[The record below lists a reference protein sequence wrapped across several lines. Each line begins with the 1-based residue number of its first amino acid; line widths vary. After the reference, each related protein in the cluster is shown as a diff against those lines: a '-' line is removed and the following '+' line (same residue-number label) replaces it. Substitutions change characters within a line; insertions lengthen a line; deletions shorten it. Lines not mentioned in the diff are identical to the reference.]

1 MQIRAKHLGYQ
12 FGQIELRMA
21 TDGPLDEYQ
30 EVDIALDPYPYP
42 GGGTT
47 CDALYYGV
55 PVITLAGRQH
65 HARFGVSILQ
75 NVGLGN
81 LVAESLAEYE
91 ELAVALAGEKNL
103 LEKLHERLR
112 QQMKQSPL
120 MDAQSYVRDME
131 MAYEEIWSAWQRK
144 SVAGKC

>member
-1 MQIRAKHLGYQ
+1 M
-12 FGQIELRMA
+12 
-21 TDGPLDEYQ
+21 
-30 EVDIALDPYPYP
+30 
-42 GGGTT
+42 
-47 CDALYYGV
+47 
-55 PVITLAGRQH
+55 
-65 HARFGVSILQ
+65 
-75 NVGLGN
+75 
-81 LVAESLAEYE
+81 AESLAEYE